1 MTESEPSS
9 NRAKREKHLPNQP
22 EHEQEKPAD
31 EPADEPADKPA
42 DEPSDEPTTSD
53 LSASDLRLEAFND
66 RALSRMF
73 KTMLVVS
80 VLILA
85 PAFWKY
91 GVAGTAGF
99 AAGAAISCINFRAL
113 QRSVEGLADRI
124 VSHQS
129 RERGARIVLRFLLR
143 YALVGAAAYAIFK
156 GSPLAFRGF
165 LWGLCLPVAAMMIE
179 AGVETYAAFR
189 K

>member
-1 MTESEPSS
+1 MIEPPNNDEVARAEQSS
-9 NRAKREKHLPNQP
+9 DQP
-22 EHEQEKPAD
+22 DSIDLSPAD
-31 EPADEPADKPA
+31 F
-42 DEPSDEPTTSD
+42 
-53 LSASDLRLEAFND
+53 RLQSFNQ
-66 RALSRMF
+66 RALPRMLRA
-73 KTMLVVS
+73 MVVVS
-80 VLILA
+80 ILLIA

-91 GVAGTAGF
+91 KAAGAIGF

-124 VSHQS
+124 VNHQS